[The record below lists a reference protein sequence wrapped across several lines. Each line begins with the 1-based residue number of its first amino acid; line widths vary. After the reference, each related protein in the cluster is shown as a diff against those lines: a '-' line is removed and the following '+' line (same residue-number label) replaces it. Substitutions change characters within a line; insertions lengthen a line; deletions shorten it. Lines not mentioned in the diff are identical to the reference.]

1 LSTPSITATT
11 HYVLAD
17 GGDDCPAGNECHP
30 LSYYTSHSDSYFT
43 DNTVFY
49 FLKGNHSM
57 SEGVVIQGKSNIT
70 INGKGTSSSIITC
83 TNPTNGGFTVS
94 GCDSITISNLFIIEC
109 GMKKENQ
116 TCDAVYPIIFH
127 FYLSIIIHNTWKIN
141 LHSLFI
147 ASSYIHGGA
156 LLIANGVEVFIT
168 NSSFESFRETIN
180 ICYTPFSSHNISDK
194 PVNVSMIDCNI
205 RGSRYSGYTGLLLS
219 LNHGKSYFL
228 DVSLREITVL
238 GLISTFPTYSNIKV
252 YITQSSQYS
261 IDIEKLTSFGG
272 GKGLSI
278 QSHPTDSSGVT
289 LPSSVVITDS
299 DFYNNRVGVF

>member
-1 LSTPSITATT
+1 VFLLSTPSITATT

-94 GCDSITISNLFIIEC
+94 GCDSITISHLSIIEC
-109 GMKKENQ
+109 GMKRENQ
-116 TCDAVYPIIFH
+116 TCFKNDFSGEQPH
-127 FYLSIIIHNTWKIN
+127 LSIIIHNTWKII

-147 ASSYIHGGA
+147 MNTGSHNPSDDA
-156 LLIANGVEVFIT
+156 LLIVNGMELSIS
-168 NSSFESFRETIN
+168 NSSFVSYLQSITI
-180 ICYTPFSSHNISDK
+180 CFTPFSLHNISDK
-194 PVNVSMIDCNI
+194 TVNVSLVYCTIQ
-205 RGSRYSGYTGLLLS
+205 GSYYSGLLLS
-219 LNHGKSYFL
+219 LNHGKSYFVN
-228 DVSLREITVL
+228 VSLRGITV
-238 GLISTFPTYSNIKV
+238 STLSMKNMIL
-252 YITQSSQYS
+252 YILKSSQYF

-272 GKGLSI
+272 GIGLSI
-278 QSHPTDSSGVT
+278 RTNPTDSSGVT